1 MGFSLFFFVGEAFVL
16 RRFLEVPFRVVFQ
29 VRVSSAPPPLGL
41 TLTPRSSL
49 LPGGLAGL
57 KSLEKKELLE
67 SAGGRGGGPAA
78 KDQAAGVR
86 ERGGNRGRTGV
97 CRHRKGFGGARDLL
111 RRGSLSSTVAAPWR
125 KNGRSVAN
133 TSRR

>member
-29 VRVSSAPPPLGL
+29 VHVSSAPPPLGL

-49 LPGGLAGL
+49 LPGGIAGL
-57 KSLEKKELLE
+57 KSLKKKELLE

-78 KDQAAGVR
+78 KDQAAGVKG
-86 ERGGNRGRTGV
+86 RGGIAAGRGFAGIAKDLAARAIFCGTGPFRV
-97 CRHRKGFGGARDLL
+97 Q
-111 RRGSLSSTVAAPWR
+111 
-125 KNGRSVAN
+125 
-133 TSRR
+133 